1 MKAQDSPIK
10 SILEGSKSFIIPI
23 FQRGYRW
30 TSVGKEK
37 DLTVG
42 KFWEDLRS
50 VIQGDETNHF
60 FGSLVTQSLDSNAS
74 DVTKYIIIDGQQRM
88 ITTVLLLCA
97 LRDTCDP
104 KVPEELEES
113 KTIDDNYI
121 KNVHRKGDNLF
132 KIIPSSD
139 ERENFFA
146 IVELPEKRIS
156 FPELNR
162 NNFGKV
168 YNYYK
173 SNIKELL
180 SENSEGTR
188 LDNIKK
194 IVNAILNQFVIVD
207 VKLDANEDPYSVFE
221 SLNTTG
227 MDLTNWDLIKNYIL
241 MKFKD
246 QEYQKQMNDQYFY
259 EIENVLDN
267 IDRTK
272 IKDEFMRHFLGSYG
286 IITTSNKIY
295 STTKNS
301 IESEKLK
308 SSQNGIN
315 TYENFMIELKRV
327 SKYYA
332 KIYNPDL
339 EEDDE
344 IRLQLSNLKQF
355 PYTVHYPL
363 LIEIFRSY
371 ENQRI
376 DQQTMSNAI
385 KFIETYILRKV
396 VTDQRLQGLNKL
408 FPTLS
413 EEIKNVEEHQLLPAI
428 QEKLSKGNYI
438 IPSDGELKMAIKTNK
453 LDKDPDLAKYIL
465 YNIERSLNK
474 EVGVLSMFQLEHIF
488 PQNPD
493 EDCKSYYAE
502 DFNEFNDTLKHLLG
516 NLTLTAYNSE
526 LSNKSFDE
534 KLNMTNGY
542 MDSGLKITR
551 GLSNYDKWNKQSYE
565 ERNEWL
571 YSKIIEIWPI
581 SKSYVC

>member
-30 TSVGKEK
+30 TSVGKDK

-146 IVELPEKRIS
+146 IVELPEKHIS

-162 NNFGKV
+162 NNFAKV

-286 IITTSNKIY
+286 IITTSNKF
-295 STTKNS
+295 T
-301 IESEKLK
+301 
-308 SSQNGIN
+308 
-315 TYENFMIELKRV
+315 
-327 SKYYA
+327 
-332 KIYNPDL
+332 P
-339 EEDDE
+339 
-344 IRLQLSNLKQF
+344 LQK
-355 PYTVHYPL
+355 T
-363 LIEIFRSY
+363 
-371 ENQRI
+371 
-376 DQQTMSNAI
+376 A
-385 KFIETYILRKV
+385 
-396 VTDQRLQGLNKL
+396 
-408 FPTLS
+408 
-413 EEIKNVEEHQLLPAI
+413 
-428 QEKLSKGNYI
+428 
-438 IPSDGELKMAIKTNK
+438 LKMKN
-453 LDKDPDLAKYIL
+453 
-465 YNIERSLNK
+465 
-474 EVGVLSMFQLEHIF
+474 
-488 PQNPD
+488 
-493 EDCKSYYAE
+493 
-502 DFNEFNDTLKHLLG
+502 
-516 NLTLTAYNSE
+516 
-526 LSNKSFDE
+526 
-534 KLNMTNGY
+534 
-542 MDSGLKITR
+542 
-551 GLSNYDKWNKQSYE
+551 
-565 ERNEWL
+565 
-571 YSKIIEIWPI
+571 
-581 SKSYVC
+581 

>member
-1 MKAQDSPIK
+1 
-10 SILEGSKSFIIPI
+10 
-23 FQRGYRW
+23 
-30 TSVGKEK
+30 
-37 DLTVG
+37 
-42 KFWEDLRS
+42 
-50 VIQGDETNHF
+50 
-60 FGSLVTQSLDSNAS
+60 
-74 DVTKYIIIDGQQRM
+74 
-88 ITTVLLLCA
+88 
-97 LRDTCDP
+97 
-104 KVPEELEES
+104 
-113 KTIDDNYI
+113 
-121 KNVHRKGDNLF
+121 
-132 KIIPSSD
+132 
-139 ERENFFA
+139 
-146 IVELPEKRIS
+146 
-156 FPELNR
+156 
-162 NNFGKV
+162 
-168 YNYYK
+168 
-173 SNIKELL
+173 
-180 SENSEGTR
+180 
-188 LDNIKK
+188 
-194 IVNAILNQFVIVD
+194 
-207 VKLDANEDPYSVFE
+207 
-221 SLNTTG
+221 
-227 MDLTNWDLIKNYIL
+227 
-241 MKFKD
+241 
-246 QEYQKQMNDQYFY
+246 
-259 EIENVLDN
+259 
-267 IDRTK
+267 
-272 IKDEFMRHFLGSYG
+272 
-286 IITTSNKIY
+286 
-295 STTKNS
+295 
-301 IESEKLK
+301 
-308 SSQNGIN
+308 
-315 TYENFMIELKRV
+315 MIELMRV

-339 EEDDE
+339 EEDDK
-344 IRLQLSNLKQF
+344 IRLQLLNLKQF
-355 PYTVHYPL
+355 PNTVHYPL

-371 ENQRI
+371 DNQRI

-565 ERNEWL
+565 ERSEWL

>member
-295 STTKNS
+295 STTKTA
-301 IESEKLK
+301 LK
-308 SSQNGIN
+308 
-315 TYENFMIELKRV
+315 V
-327 SKYYA
+327 
-332 KIYNPDL
+332 
-339 EEDDE
+339 
-344 IRLQLSNLKQF
+344 
-355 PYTVHYPL
+355 
-363 LIEIFRSY
+363 
-371 ENQRI
+371 
-376 DQQTMSNAI
+376 
-385 KFIETYILRKV
+385 
-396 VTDQRLQGLNKL
+396 
-408 FPTLS
+408 
-413 EEIKNVEEHQLLPAI
+413 KN
-428 QEKLSKGNYI
+428 
-438 IPSDGELKMAIKTNK
+438 
-453 LDKDPDLAKYIL
+453 
-465 YNIERSLNK
+465 
-474 EVGVLSMFQLEHIF
+474 
-488 PQNPD
+488 
-493 EDCKSYYAE
+493 
-502 DFNEFNDTLKHLLG
+502 
-516 NLTLTAYNSE
+516 
-526 LSNKSFDE
+526 
-534 KLNMTNGY
+534 
-542 MDSGLKITR
+542 
-551 GLSNYDKWNKQSYE
+551 
-565 ERNEWL
+565 
-571 YSKIIEIWPI
+571 
-581 SKSYVC
+581 

>member
-241 MKFKD
+241 MKFKN
-246 QEYQKQMNDQYFY
+246 QEHQKQMNDQYFY

-295 STTKNS
+295 STTKTA
-301 IESEKLK
+301 LK
-308 SSQNGIN
+308 
-315 TYENFMIELKRV
+315 V
-327 SKYYA
+327 
-332 KIYNPDL
+332 
-339 EEDDE
+339 
-344 IRLQLSNLKQF
+344 
-355 PYTVHYPL
+355 
-363 LIEIFRSY
+363 
-371 ENQRI
+371 
-376 DQQTMSNAI
+376 
-385 KFIETYILRKV
+385 
-396 VTDQRLQGLNKL
+396 
-408 FPTLS
+408 
-413 EEIKNVEEHQLLPAI
+413 KN
-428 QEKLSKGNYI
+428 
-438 IPSDGELKMAIKTNK
+438 
-453 LDKDPDLAKYIL
+453 
-465 YNIERSLNK
+465 
-474 EVGVLSMFQLEHIF
+474 
-488 PQNPD
+488 
-493 EDCKSYYAE
+493 
-502 DFNEFNDTLKHLLG
+502 
-516 NLTLTAYNSE
+516 
-526 LSNKSFDE
+526 
-534 KLNMTNGY
+534 
-542 MDSGLKITR
+542 
-551 GLSNYDKWNKQSYE
+551 
-565 ERNEWL
+565 
-571 YSKIIEIWPI
+571 
-581 SKSYVC
+581 

>member
-50 VIQGDETNHF
+50 VIQGEETNHF

-146 IVELPEKRIS
+146 IVELPEKHIS

-295 STTKNS
+295 STTKSS
-301 IESEKLK
+301 IENEKLK
-308 SSQNGIN
+308 PSQNGIDK
-315 TYENFMIELKRV
+315 YENFMIELMRV

-339 EEDDE
+339 EENDE

-363 LIEIFRSY
+363 LIEIFRLY

-385 KFIETYILRKV
+385 KFIETYILRKIV
-396 VTDQRLQGLNKL
+396 ADQRLQGLNKL
-408 FPTLS
+408 FPNLT
-413 EEIKNVEEHQLLPAI
+413 EEIKDVEEHQLLPAI

-465 YNIERSLNK
+465 YNIEKSLNK
-474 EVGVLSMFQLEHIF
+474 EVGELSMFQLEHIF

-542 MDSGLKITR
+542 KDSGLKITR

-565 ERNEWL
+565 ERSEWL
-571 YSKIIEIWPI
+571 YSKIIEIWPNI
-581 SKSYVC
+581 KS